1 MNVEIFNKL
10 IIIVT
15 LVFDIN
21 FSRIYVCGNHIP
33 KILEN
38 LSAATEI
45 AALKALIIDP
55 LKEFVEDLD
64 KFQQMVEQ
72 TIDLEAADK
81 GDFMVK
87 ADFDDDLKGIILYFK
102 LI

>member
-1 MNVEIFNKL
+1 MNI
-10 IIIVT
+10 
-15 LVFDIN
+15 D

-38 LSAATEI
+38 LSEAKEV

-55 LKEFVEDLD
+55 LKELVEDLD

-72 TIDLEAADK
+72 TIDLDSADK

-87 ADFDDDLKGIILYFK
+87 ADFDDDLKGT
-102 LI
+102 